1 MNKALETICSRIA
14 LIHPGRLIFFPLSK
28 QVAVLLKP
36 KDNKLKR
43 RVETQQ
49 KCDLKSDLIILK
61 GYQMTSKVLSMNDV
75 VHLLGNSNITVF
87 TSNFRVN

>member
-1 MNKALETICSRIA
+1 MNKALETICFRIA
-14 LIHPGRLIFFPLSK
+14 LINPGRLIFFPPQQ

-36 KDNKLKR
+36 EDNKLKR

-61 GYQMTSKVLSMNDV
+61 GYQMTSKVLSVND

-87 TSNFRVN
+87 TSNFKVN

>member
-1 MNKALETICSRIA
+1 MNKALETICFRIA
-14 LIHPGRLIFFPLSK
+14 LIHPGRLIFFSPQQ

-36 KDNKLKR
+36 EDNKLKR

-61 GYQMTSKVLSMNDV
+61 GYQMTSKVLSVND

-87 TSNFRVN
+87 TSNFKVN